1 MRKVSVVVAL
11 LALVL
16 SGSALASV
24 APPHVRLVRLEP
36 TALVRGT
43 GFLPREH
50 LLVRLAGVGVVSKR
64 VVAGVGGAFQVSL
77 RTPPA
82 RACGQY
88 LLVVVRPAPA
98 KPVRVKI
105 GPPECAPDGGNGG
118 AGG

>member
-1 MRKVSVVVAL
+1 MRASRLTAAL
-11 LALVL
+11 LAL
-16 SGSALASV
+16 GALISASV
-24 APPHVRLVRLEP
+24 ALAAPPPHVRLVKLEP
-36 TALVRGT
+36 KAVVRGT
-43 GFLPREH
+43 GFLPGEH
-50 LLVRLAGVGVVSKR
+50 LLVRLTGVGVVSKR

-105 GPPECAPDGGNGG
+105 GPPECAPSEGPGS
-118 AGG
+118 